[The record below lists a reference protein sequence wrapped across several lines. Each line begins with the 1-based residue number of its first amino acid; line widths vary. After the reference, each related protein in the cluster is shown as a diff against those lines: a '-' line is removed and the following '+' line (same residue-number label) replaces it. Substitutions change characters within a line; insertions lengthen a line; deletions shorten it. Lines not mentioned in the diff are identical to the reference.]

1 MPACPERIHGWD
13 AACSSCSHTHKKQT
27 RTRQWRKR
35 KRRDQTGDKAWTRWR
50 RKGPRQRTRPGQGG
64 AAKHGH
70 NRPGQGLKQN
80 TQTFTKPRQRPSR
93 TKAWTGSQAAHTS
106 AHIHRGQRLDGV
118 EKKEPTAR
126 TSKTHG
132 HEVVV
137 AHPVFF
143 LRPQERTPT
152 VNCLGGNGKSQFMV
166 FIDHS
171 GWVAPVE
178 SYPCACGILRNKNK
192 ADSIVNPANIC
203 LMHDGSTV

>member
-1 MPACPERIHGWD
+1 MFFLQSYPQETNPDKAVE
-13 AACSSCSHTHKKQT
+13 KKKTARPNRGQGLDKVEKKGPT
-27 RTRQWRKR
+27 AKDKARTR
-35 KRRDQTGDKAWTRWR
+35 RRGQAWT
-50 RKGPRQRTRPGQGG
+50 
-64 AAKHGH
+64 

-93 TKAWTGSQAAHTS
+93 TKAWTAAKQHTQ
-106 AHIHRGQRLDGV
+106 AHIYTGTTPGRGGEGAHGPDKQDTRPRGSRGAPRFFP
-118 EKKEPTAR
+118 K
-126 TSKTHG
+126 TSR
-132 HEVVV
+132 EN
-137 AHPVFF
+137 P
-143 LRPQERTPT
+143 
-152 VNCLGGNGKSQFMV
+152 NGKLPGRKWKITIHG